1 MNTILS
7 TTKKYKFLFMGV
19 KIGAIGKKQKFTV
32 ITQGNTFDEAK
43 LKLYETHEHIYILK
57 VNDKEID
64 KNYSFSQFI

>member
-1 MNTILS
+1 MNTILA
-7 TTKKYKFLFMGV
+7 TAKKYKFLFMGV
-19 KIGAIGKKQKFTV
+19 KIGSIGKKQKYTI

-57 VNDKEID
+57 VNGKEID